1 MKYQRMVEVY
11 VYPDLRD
18 EIKRL
23 KQGQTYD
30 QFLRDLIKKESGSF
44 PKRTDSRLSTKK
56 GSDIQ

>member
-1 MKYQRMVEVY
+1 MVEVY